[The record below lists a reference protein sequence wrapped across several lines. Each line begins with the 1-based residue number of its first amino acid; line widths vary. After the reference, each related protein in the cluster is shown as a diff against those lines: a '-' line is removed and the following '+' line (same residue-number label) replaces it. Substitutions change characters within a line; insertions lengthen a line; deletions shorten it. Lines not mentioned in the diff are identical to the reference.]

1 MRIDMASHLSDTELL
16 AETPRLAGC
25 ERGATAIL
33 IAHLAEVEGRK
44 LYLAAGF
51 DSMFAYCTHV
61 LRLSEHEA
69 FNRIEASRAARR
81 IPRLLDMLAEGS
93 LNLTTLRLLAPRL
106 TEQNR
111 EKLLAEADGKRKRE
125 VQELLARHSP
135 RPDVRESIRKLPAPT
150 VTVTALEPAA
160 VNHAVRA
167 LASVEMPTAPEPVPP
182 PPVHRPRPAVTPL
195 APDRYQI
202 TFTGSGETRDML
214 ELAKDMLRHAVPNA
228 DTGAVMNRALRALL
242 QDLARK
248 KFAATRRPRA
258 SRGEARSAEGSRYLP
273 ASLKR
278 TVWIRDCGR
287 CGFMAANGRRCN
299 ARGFL
304 EFHHVVPYAR
314 GGKAT
319 VENVA
324 LRCRPH
330 NSYEAD
336 LEFGERRPGGEWNV
350 SESRPSYGGRPRT
363 RSRTSTPPPPVRC
376 ARCVTPKDARIA
388 EAQPRVF
395 FPCGER
401 MER

>member
-51 DSMFAYCTHV
+51 DSMFAYCIGA

-69 FNRIEASRAARR
+69 LNRIEAARAARR

-111 EKLLAEADGKRKRE
+111 EKLLAEAGGKRKSE

-150 VTVTALEPAA
+150 ITANAVEPAA
-160 VNHAVRA
+160 VSQPGV
-167 LASVEMPTAPEPVPP
+167 LASVSMPTAPEPVPP

-228 DTGAVMNRALRALL
+228 DTAEVMNRALRALL
-242 QDLARK
+242 EDLARK
-248 KFAATRRPRA
+248 KFGATKRPA
-258 SRGEARSAEGSRYLP
+258 SRGETRSAEGSRYLA

-278 TVWIRDCGR
+278 AVWIRDRGR
-287 CGFMAANGRRCN
+287 CGFMAASGLRCS

-304 EFHHVVPYAR
+304 EFHHVVPYAK
-314 GGKAT
+314 GGKGT
-319 VENVA
+319 VENIA

-330 NSYEAD
+330 NGYEAD

-350 SESRPSYGGRPRT
+350 SGSRPSHGGRPPT
-363 RSRTSTPPPPVRC
+363 RSRTSTPPPPVRSS
-376 ARCVTPKDARIA
+376 AGHDAA
-388 EAQPRVF
+388 GGTD
-395 FPCGER
+395 CGGATQSLLPVW
-401 MER
+401 